1 MSTPQRR
8 HRTGVIGRLLAE
20 PYRFEF
26 FQAVRVLRKHF
37 SARPGSPAGARSG
50 DAIRFRNSLAL
61 SFPASEIESI
71 DVLETASDADGTST
85 PSTTVKPEPPEL
97 QRVTLTPSF
106 IGLTGNQGALPRHY
120 TEQLIEREQTHR
132 DYAARAFLDIF
143 ADRAATLFFGAWEK
157 YRLHIQY
164 ETDRRERFLPLLL
177 ALIGIGAPSVRD
189 RLNDHGVGV
198 LDESLAFYAGIVR
211 SAPRSA
217 QTVRQVV
224 EDYFQVSAKITH
236 FVGQWFELPPEQ
248 SSALGSR
255 DATLGVDAFCG
266 PRVWQRDAR
275 MRIEIGPLRKA
286 RFEEFLPGGRAAD
299 ALEKLLL
306 MLTGPTLEYEVR
318 LILARQDVRPIEL
331 DEARGTHGRLGWD
344 GWLMTRPAA
353 RDADDAAYEFTPGF
367 GAGQTATH

>member
-1 MSTPQRR
+1 
-8 HRTGVIGRLLAE
+8 VIGRLLAE

-37 SARPGSPAGARSG
+37 GARPDSTAGAWSG
-50 DAIRFRNSLAL
+50 DAMRFRNSLAL
-61 SFPASEIESI
+61 GFPASEIESI
-71 DVLETASDADGTST
+71 DVLEATSDAEAIDV
-85 PSTTVKPEPPEL
+85 PSATAMPQPPAL

-143 ADRAATLFFGAWEK
+143 ADRVAVLFFGAWEK

-177 ALIGIGAPSVRD
+177 ALIGIGAPGVRD

-211 SAPRSA
+211 GAPRSA
-217 QTVRQVV
+217 QSVRQVV
-224 EDYFQVSAKITH
+224 EDYFQVAAKIVQ
-236 FVGQWFELPPEQ
+236 FVGQWFDLPPEQ

-255 DATLGVDAFCG
+255 DSTLGVDAFCG

-275 MRIEIGPLRKA
+275 MRLEIGPLRKA

-344 GWLMTRPAA
+344 GWLLTRPATQ
-353 RDADDAAYEFTPGF
+353 DAADAAYEITPGF
-367 GAGQTATH
+367 SARRTATQ